1 MRAGIKGWKELCA
14 NIYKKR
20 KEEKKEKRKTK
31 KETLVLKCAE
41 SFEMLT

>member
-14 NIYKKR
+14 NIYKK
-20 KEEKKEKRKTK
+20 KTK
-31 KETLVLKCAE
+31 KKTLVLKCAE

>member
-14 NIYKKR
+14 NIYKK
-20 KEEKKEKRKTK
+20 KK
-31 KETLVLKCAE
+31 TLVLKCAE

>member
-14 NIYKKR
+14 NIYKK
-20 KEEKKEKRKTK
+20 K
-31 KETLVLKCAE
+31 TLVLKCAE